1 VSAETGRRAAY
12 RPEERGFALVAVLLV
27 LALVGTLGA
36 EFAFSMRLEAS
47 AARAYKESVTATHLA
62 EAGLAQAM
70 REIAADSAWVTLAE
84 DGDLTFYTRY
94 RIALPRLQR
103 VRAPFGPGR
112 FSYRLSDEEGRLN
125 LNTPPER
132 MDRLLQALGLDKS
145 ARDVIVDSLQDWRDP
160 NEEHRL
166 NGAESEDYYLK
177 LPVPYRSRNANLE
190 SVAELLQIRG
200 VAPRLFYGDEG
211 TLGLIDLVTVKT
223 PGRVNINTASP
234 AVLRAMG
241 LADAEISEVLQNRQ
255 NGLYTDVG
263 RFSGH
268 DLVATT
274 QTFRVEAEG
283 LIDDEPRARLTAV
296 VRKRTEGTGD
306 VLVILDWSQSR

>member
-1 VSAETGRRAAY
+1 
-12 RPEERGFALVAVLLV
+12 
-27 LALVGTLGA
+27 
-36 EFAFSMRLEAS
+36 MRLEAS
-47 AARAYKESVTATHLA
+47 AVRAYKNGIIGNHLA
-62 EAGLAQAM
+62 ETGLEQAI
-70 REIAADSAWVTLAE
+70 REIVADTPFVVEE
-84 DGDLTFYTRY
+84 DDGLLTFYTADR
-94 RIALPRLQR
+94 RPLPRLR
-103 VRAPFGPGR
+103 RAKAELPGGR
-112 FSYRLSDEEGRLN
+112 YSYRITDEEARLN
-125 LNTPPER
+125 INTSPPDR
-132 MDRLLQALGLDKS
+132 VDRLLQTLGLDKQV
-145 ARDVIVDSLQDWRDP
+145 RDTIVDSIQDWRDP

-177 LPVPYRSRNANLE
+177 LPVPYRARNANLE

-211 TLGLIDLVTVKT
+211 TPGLIDLVTVKT

-296 VRKRTEGTGD
+296 VRKRAEGPGD
-306 VLVILDWSQSR
+306 VLVILDWFD